1 MPSILSRLLGR
12 KKSQE
17 PESLADK
24 PGYSPLLEGKFE
36 VVSPTVSPSAAFF
49 TDPGA
54 AQIRGV
60 ERPKDKESPLHVFR
74 ARSRPSSDL
83 STVEKVEKPAHN
95 VPHLSLNLP
104 VIKERGRAL
113 DVVFESG
120 SDALALLN
128 ETTIRERRLTLMKP
142 SLSCVH
148 VPKSSWNVTLG
159 VMHPHWYSASPEVQR
174 RLISLYIL
182 SLAPTVPNDATSPTS
197 PTAPAT
203 FEYELQYTC
212 SPHDSAAILRW
223 GLRHLKLTAIVSV
236 KSLVIG
242 HASTAHIELLLA
254 TLDIISSLSA
264 RSEANGSSG
273 SKLSKFFGL
282 WLLTCGESTES
293 DNWSTFYD
301 RWDRAGR
308 ILEHLFLARIRNDAH
323 GLPRRL
329 TDLVEHY
336 PYDHVDAPRDADAL
350 RAQSTSESATP
361 EDAGLW
367 DAIKKASLTLDAAES
382 SSDAAL
388 AEPIPVFSNVFS
400 DETIRLLSLIPV
412 DVSDKDKPAPSFILQ
427 SPISTGR
434 PRSFSLPDTPLSPV
448 QSDRGR
454 PPPSRPAHVV
464 PSLTASNSTAPTTA
478 SPDTPADWLQ
488 FSSNGFGTIPGLG
501 DLAEKLWDND
511 VEVTVPP
518 AAPLSRKSSRRA
530 QSRHSRHS
538 SLDSART
545 PVAPLPTIPAIL
557 ISKTTLVAKVKL
569 DEAFIDF
576 WADSLL
582 DPVLKHSPRFVLCQL
597 KPSSLA
603 STSASPTP
611 AWLVIEQRLVPVVP
625 VAPPVKE
632 EAEVTIPPARPRASS
647 PRPESSR
654 LSSAFS
660 IASKRFTFF
669 TGGSSEPKS
678 PREKTTRLPHVGEFG
693 EVSKGRGD
701 GPTEAAAKG
710 SVNQGVASVP
720 MTVGATVLAV
730 AGTATASVAATQEK
744 ITQKPKDD
752 GLPVG
757 TAETAP
763 SELAS
768 ISAPKA
774 DEIRKDELLHSTAT
788 QNGLAH
794 DDEGQYE
801 RKSETVRAQGSAG
814 PDTLVSSTV
823 TSEPVKAETEPLV
836 SRAELEIAQSEPT
849 FVPAIPLAGISDSP
863 HPQAKAVSEPSVVP
877 VVEGATSAEETVTAP
892 VVPSKSA
899 ELPATEPTPVPVPPA
914 AAIEEPVVDDV
925 AAAQEAEPDLVVEVK
940 ATEQDL
946 PADEV
951 APDAE
956 PTHTFELVPAPT
968 DEAVTVSEIPRA
980 IPEAALPEGRVGEL
994 PTSDAAPVPAFEKT
1008 VPEEDKATMRE
1019 VQVATSADSEPVVVA
1034 ELETVPTDEAAPANQ
1049 ASPVDEGQV
1058 AESVEAVET
1067 TGPLEEPAEVVGEP
1081 VIKEEAQPA
1090 AIFQRDDSILEES
1103 NDMEATATESA
1114 TEPHPVASDT
1124 AFPAVEKADS
1134 AADQAAP
1141 EASASNDEP
1150 DVEHAVIVTQPI
1162 EESLPTAVTPEVQDA
1177 IIEEHPTAEE
1187 INPIPEASTTTE
1199 SAVAEN
1205 IPLVEPTTSSEVSPP
1220 EVLEEPVTEAAPEP
1234 TTIAHD
1240 GSAEPVVDH
1249 AEQVNAEATVSMDGN
1264 ESTTSPIDEVS
1275 MPKANQHPSWSK
1287 PAPPETKY
1295 RRNPA
1300 PAAHETESLTEESAP
1315 AATETLMPAPVT
1327 EAEEPAPDEATTPEA
1342 AETAMEAPV
1351 SVPAESDPEEAPPAL
1366 PTPPKQTQS
1375 ATDPTPLPEESA
1387 PTTEAAVPETSVP
1400 DEPGPVVEEDSHVV
1414 EQDGPVVEGN
1424 DPIVEQDDP
1433 VVEQDEPVLEEH
1445 SPVVEEHPPVLEEHP
1460 PVLEEHTP
1468 VVEEPPVLEEHPP
1481 VVEEDPPIVE
1491 EQPPVLEERPPV
1503 VEEHPPVLEEHT
1515 PVEEQPPV
1523 LEDIH
1528 PLLRR
1533 THPLLKSNLPFSRN
1547 AHPLLRNIHQ
1557 FSRSIL
1563 PLLRSNPLFLRNI
1576 HPFEEDPPV
1585 VEEQP
1590 PFSRNAHPLLRNI
1603 HQGSAH
1609 VEQPPVVEEQP
1620 PVLEEDPPVLE
1631 ENPVVKRDDL
1641 VLEEDDPVVEED
1653 EPAAPEPTVENSAPL
1668 PEDLA
1673 TTESAAPNETP
1684 VESPEHDEEGL
1695 PTSEPPAVVTEETA
1709 PSTEDKAGL
1718 EGTVEV
1724 DPVVEESV
1732 LLEEQVA
1739 QEPPISSGVDTAT
1752 ASEPEAPS
1760 AAAADSTSSET
1771 TGAADDTSW

>member
-1 MPSILSRLLGR
+1 MP
-12 KKSQE
+12 
-17 PESLADK
+17 
-24 PGYSPLLEGKFE
+24 
-36 VVSPTVSPSAAFF
+36 
-49 TDPGA
+49 
-54 AQIRGV
+54 
-60 ERPKDKESPLHVFR
+60 RPRF
-74 ARSRPSSDL
+74 
-83 STVEKVEKPAHN
+83 STRQH
-95 VPHLSLNLP
+95 
-104 VIKERGRAL
+104 
-113 DVVFESG
+113 
-120 SDALALLN
+120 DALLVRL
-128 ETTIRERRLTLMKP
+128 ETEYTGTLK
-142 SLSCVH
+142 
-148 VPKSSWNVTLG
+148 PKS
-159 VMHPHWYSASPEVQR
+159 HPL
-174 RLISLYIL
+174 RLI
-182 SLAPTVPNDATSPTS
+182 
-197 PTAPAT
+197 
-203 FEYELQYTC
+203 
-212 SPHDSAAILRW
+212 
-223 GLRHLKLTAIVSV
+223 
-236 KSLVIG
+236 
-242 HASTAHIELLLA
+242 
-254 TLDIISSLSA
+254 
-264 RSEANGSSG
+264 
-273 SKLSKFFGL
+273 
-282 WLLTCGESTES
+282 
-293 DNWSTFYD
+293 
-301 RWDRAGR
+301 
-308 ILEHLFLARIRNDAH
+308 
-323 GLPRRL
+323 
-329 TDLVEHY
+329 
-336 PYDHVDAPRDADAL
+336 ADAL

-367 DAIKKASLTLDAAES
+367 DAIKKASLTLDVAES

-427 SPISTGR
+427 SPMSTGR

-488 FSSNGFGTIPGLG
+488 FSSNGFGTFPGLG

-678 PREKTTRLPHVGEFG
+678 PREKTTRLPHVGELG

-701 GPTEAAAKG
+701 GPAEAADKG

-720 MTVGATVLAV
+720 MTVGATALAV

-801 RKSETVRAQGSAG
+801 RKSETVRAQGPAG
-814 PDTLVSSTV
+814 PDALVSSTV

-836 SRAELEIAQSEPT
+836 SRAEVEIAQSEPT
-849 FVPAIPLAGISDSP
+849 FVPVIPLAGISDSP
-863 HPQAKAVSEPSVVP
+863 PPQAKAVPEPSVVP
-877 VVEGATSAEETVTAP
+877 VVEGATSAEVTVTALA
-892 VVPSKSA
+892 VPILEESKSA
-899 ELPATEPTPVPVPPA
+899 ELPAAEPTPVPVPPA

-925 AAAQEAEPDLVVEVK
+925 ATAQESEPELVVEVK
-940 ATEQDL
+940 TTEQDL

-951 APDAE
+951 APDTE
-956 PTHTFELVPAPT
+956 PMHTFELVPAPT
-968 DEAVTVSEIPRA
+968 VEAVTVSEIPRA

-994 PTSDAAPVPAFEKT
+994 PTSDAVPVPAFEKT

-1034 ELETVPTDEAAPANQ
+1034 DSSVAELETVPTDEAAPANQ

-1058 AESVEAVET
+1058 VESVEAVET
-1067 TGPLEEPAEVVGEP
+1067 TGLLEEPAEVVGEP

-1090 AIFQRDDSILEES
+1090 ANFQRDDSILEES
-1103 NDMEATATESA
+1103 NDMEATTTESA
-1114 TEPHPVASDT
+1114 MEPHPVASDT

-1187 INPIPEASTTTE
+1187 INPIPEASASESISAGVPATSHDDETDAAAPAE
-1199 SAVAEN
+1199 SAIAESKALTTRVVN
-1205 IPLVEPTTSSEVSPP
+1205 FPLTPFSDIPLVEPTTSSEVSPP
-1220 EVLEEPVTEAAPEP
+1220 EVLEEPATEAAPEP
-1234 TTIAHD
+1234 TTTAHD

-1249 AEQVNAEATVSMDGN
+1249 AEQVNAEAIVSMDGD

-1275 MPKANQHPSWSK
+1275 MLKGQPSVVAESQAAANESDGMVLCEEPSTPAPEASVSVIEE
-1287 PAPPETKY
+1287 PAPPEAEMPVET
-1295 RRNPA
+1295 PA
-1300 PAAHETESLTEESAP
+1300 PAAHETESLTEEPAP
-1315 AATETLMPAPVT
+1315 TPTETLMPAPVT
-1327 EAEEPAPDEATTPEA
+1327 EAEEPAHNEATAPEV
-1342 AETAMEAPV
+1342 AETAMEDPV
-1351 SVPAESDPEEAPPAL
+1351 SVPAESDPVSGEAPPAIADA
-1366 PTPPKQTQS
+1366 PEANAVS
-1375 ATDPTPLPEESA
+1375 GIEEPTPLLEEVVPVPAEAASDPAPLLEEPA

-1445 SPVVEEHPPVLEEHP
+1445 
-1460 PVLEEHTP
+1460 
-1468 VVEEPPVLEEHPP
+1468 
-1481 VVEEDPPIVE
+1481 
-1491 EQPPVLEERPPV
+1491 PPV

-1515 PVEEQPPV
+1515 PVVEELPVVEEHPPVVEDPPIVEEQPPV
-1523 LEDIH
+1523 LE
-1528 PLLRR
+1528 
-1533 THPLLKSNLPFSRN
+1533 
-1547 AHPLLRNIHQ
+1547 
-1557 FSRSIL
+1557 
-1563 PLLRSNPLFLRNI
+1563 
-1576 HPFEEDPPV
+1576 EC
-1585 VEEQP
+1585 
-1590 PFSRNAHPLLRNI
+1590 
-1603 HQGSAH
+1603 
-1609 VEQPPVVEEQP
+1609 PPVVEEQP
-1620 PVLEEDPPVLE
+1620 PVLEEHPPVVEEGPPVVEEDPPVIEEQPPALEEDLPIVEQPPVVEGQPPVLEEDPPIVEDDPPVLE
-1631 ENPVVKRDDL
+1631 ENTVVKGDDL

-1673 TTESAAPNETP
+1673 TTERAAPNETP

-1739 QEPPISSGVDTAT
+1739 QEPPIASGVDTAI

-1760 AAAADSTSSET
+1760 AAADSTSSET

>member
-1 MPSILSRLLGR
+1 LP
-12 KKSQE
+12 
-17 PESLADK
+17 
-24 PGYSPLLEGKFE
+24 
-36 VVSPTVSPSAAFF
+36 
-49 TDPGA
+49 
-54 AQIRGV
+54 
-60 ERPKDKESPLHVFR
+60 RPRF
-74 ARSRPSSDL
+74 
-83 STVEKVEKPAHN
+83 STRQH
-95 VPHLSLNLP
+95 
-104 VIKERGRAL
+104 
-113 DVVFESG
+113 
-120 SDALALLN
+120 DALLVRL
-128 ETTIRERRLTLMKP
+128 ETEYTGTLK
-142 SLSCVH
+142 
-148 VPKSSWNVTLG
+148 PKS
-159 VMHPHWYSASPEVQR
+159 HPL
-174 RLISLYIL
+174 RLI
-182 SLAPTVPNDATSPTS
+182 
-197 PTAPAT
+197 
-203 FEYELQYTC
+203 
-212 SPHDSAAILRW
+212 
-223 GLRHLKLTAIVSV
+223 
-236 KSLVIG
+236 
-242 HASTAHIELLLA
+242 
-254 TLDIISSLSA
+254 
-264 RSEANGSSG
+264 
-273 SKLSKFFGL
+273 
-282 WLLTCGESTES
+282 
-293 DNWSTFYD
+293 
-301 RWDRAGR
+301 
-308 ILEHLFLARIRNDAH
+308 
-323 GLPRRL
+323 
-329 TDLVEHY
+329 
-336 PYDHVDAPRDADAL
+336 ADAL

-454 PPPSRPAHVV
+454 PPPPRPAHVV

-488 FSSNGFGTIPGLG
+488 FSSNGFGTITGLG

-582 DPVLKHSPRFVLCQL
+582 DPILKHSPRFVLCQL

-603 STSASPTP
+603 STSTSPTP

-632 EAEVTIPPARPRASS
+632 EVEVTIPPARPRASS

-752 GLPVG
+752 GLPVR

-836 SRAELEIAQSEPT
+836 SRAEVEIAQSEPT
-849 FVPAIPLAGISDSP
+849 LVPAIPLAGISDSP
-863 HPQAKAVSEPSVVP
+863 PPQAKAVPEPSVVP
-877 VVEGATSAEETVTAP
+877 AVEGATSAEETVTAP
-892 VVPSKSA
+892 VVPAPAVPILEESKSA

-925 AAAQEAEPDLVVEVK
+925 AAAQEAEPELVVEVK

-951 APDAE
+951 APDTE

-1019 VQVATSADSEPVVVA
+1019 VQPVVVA

-1049 ASPVDEGQV
+1049 VSPVDEGQV

-1103 NDMEATATESA
+1103 NDMETTATESA

-1162 EESLPTAVTPEVQDA
+1162 EESLPPAVTPEVQDA

-1187 INPIPEASTTTE
+1187 INPIPEASTSESISAGVPATSHDDETDAAAPAE
-1199 SAVAEN
+1199 SAVAESKALTTRVVN
-1205 IPLVEPTTSSEVSPP
+1205 FPLTPFSDIPLVEPTTSSEVSPP
-1220 EVLEEPVTEAAPEP
+1220 EVLEEPVAEAAPEP

-1275 MPKANQHPSWSK
+1275 MPKGQPSVVAESQAAPNESEGVVPCEEPSTPAPEASVSVVEE
-1287 PAPPETKY
+1287 PAPPEDEISVET
-1295 RRNPA
+1295 PA

-1327 EAEEPAPDEATTPEA
+1327 EAEEPAPDEATTPEV

-1351 SVPAESDPEEAPPAL
+1351 SVPAESDPVSEEAPPSIADAPEANAMSGIEE
-1366 PTPPKQTQS
+1366 PTPLLEEVVPVPAEA
-1375 ATDPTPLPEESA
+1375 ATDPTPLPEEPA
-1387 PTTEAAVPETSVP
+1387 PATEAAVPETSVP

-1445 SPVVEEHPPVLEEHP
+1445 PPVVEEHPPVLEEH
-1460 PVLEEHTP
+1460 T
-1468 VVEEPPVLEEHPP
+1468 P

-1503 VEEHPPVLEEHT
+1503 VEERPPVVEERPPVLEEH
-1515 PVEEQPPV
+1515 PPVVEEQPPV
-1523 LEDIH
+1523 LEEH
-1528 PLLRR
+1528 P
-1533 THPLLKSNLPFSRN
+1533 PVEEEGPPVVEE
-1547 AHPLLRNIHQ
+1547 AP
-1557 FSRSIL
+1557 
-1563 PLLRSNPLFLRNI
+1563 PVE
-1576 HPFEEDPPV
+1576 EEDPPV
-1585 VEEQP
+1585 VEEAPPVVEKDPPIVEEQPTVLEERPPVVEEHPPVLEEHPPVIEEQP
-1590 PFSRNAHPLLRNI
+1590 PALEEDPPI
-1603 HQGSAH
+1603 

-1620 PVLEEDPPVLE
+1620 PVLEEGPPIVEEDPPVLE

-1641 VLEEDDPVVEED
+1641 VLEEDDSVVEED
-1653 EPAAPEPTVENSAPL
+1653 EPAAPELTVENSAPL
-1668 PEDLA
+1668 PEGLA

-1684 VESPEHDEEGL
+1684 VESPEHDEKGL
-1695 PTSEPPAVVTEETA
+1695 PTSEPAVVTEETA
-1709 PSTEDKAGL
+1709 PSTDDKAGL

-1739 QEPPISSGVDTAT
+1739 QEPPIASGVDTAT

-1760 AAAADSTSSET
+1760 AAAADLTSSET